1 MLEVSTGT
9 ERGYPGKTEE
19 RGKVSPV
26 RTLIE
31 AASSE
36 SRSSQESHSNPWRL
50 IEDGK
55 YRDVRVTIEVKV
67 TGRMSLEVP
76 GRVDEDKPHSIVTR
90 AN

>member
-1 MLEVSTGT
+1 MVN
-9 ERGYPGKTEE
+9 
-19 RGKVSPV
+19 PV

-36 SRSSQESHSNPWRL
+36 TRSSQESHSNPWTL

-67 TGRMSLEVP
+67 TERMSLEVP
-76 GRVDEDKPHSIVTR
+76 WRVDEDKPHAIVTR